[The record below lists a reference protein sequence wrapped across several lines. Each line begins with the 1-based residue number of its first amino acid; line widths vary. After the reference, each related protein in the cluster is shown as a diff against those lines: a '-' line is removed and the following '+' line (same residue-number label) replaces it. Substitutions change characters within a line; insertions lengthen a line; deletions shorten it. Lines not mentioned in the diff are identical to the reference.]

1 MEKINFTYYDKI
13 KNINLDIND
22 LIPYYKIKELRSLTK
37 DPHIWS
43 CMQSRKSGLMSHNY
57 LFNNINN
64 NINYF
69 ESINMNDLIN
79 SAIDSLF
86 YGFQAFE
93 IVWDWRGYYYPKEI
107 IPLPQEL
114 FQKDF
119 NNKLKIN
126 INGKLEDINYN
137 KIVFCYNNKSISN
150 PFGISLLDK
159 VYQVAKY
166 KQMAQQYWINY
177 LEKYGMP
184 LIVAK
189 LHRSSSDKE
198 MQGLLDNLKNMVGNN
213 ILISPKDLDV
223 EYKESQRSEAVEI
236 FMNLIEITNTEISK
250 AILSQTLT
258 TEIKQGSLA
267 AAQTHL
273 QIRDEIIEADA
284 ILIEGF
290 INSIINLISKI
301 NNNKLEIKFNFIL
314 NDEDKNVRLERD
326 VELSKIGLK
335 FSNSY
340 WKKTYNLTDE
350 DII

>member
-13 KNINLDIND
+13 KNINSDIND
-22 LIPYYKIKELRSLTK
+22 LIPYYKMKELRSLIK

-43 CMQSRKSGLMSHNY
+43 CMQSRKSGLLSHNY
-57 LFNNINN
+57 LLNIINKD
-64 NINYF
+64 INYF
-69 ESINMNDLIN
+69 EFINMNELIN

-93 IVWDWRGYYYPKEI
+93 IIWDWKGYYFPKEI
-107 IPLPQEL
+107 IPLPHEL

-119 NNKLKIN
+119 NNILKIN
-126 INGKLEDINYN
+126 INGKLEEIDYN
-137 KIVFCYNNKSISN
+137 KIIFCYNNKSLSN
-150 PFGISLLDK
+150 PFGVSLLDK
-159 VYQVAKY
+159 VYQAAQY
-166 KQMAQQYWINY
+166 KLMAQQYWINY

-184 LIVAK
+184 LIIAK
-189 LHRSSSDKE
+189 MHRSSSEKE
-198 MQGLLDNLKNMVGNN
+198 MQGLLDNLKDMVGNN
-213 ILISPKDLDV
+213 ILVSPKDLDV

-236 FMNLIEITNTEISK
+236 FMNLIEIANNEISK

-273 QIRDEIIEADA
+273 QIRNEIIEADA
-284 ILIEGF
+284 KMVEGF

-301 NNNKLEIKFNFIL
+301 NNKKIDIKFNFIL
-314 NDEDKNVRLERD
+314 NDEDKNMRLERD
-326 VELSKIGLK
+326 INLSKIGLK

-340 WKKTYNLTDE
+340 WKKTYNLVDE